1 MSVRYLIGIDG
12 GTESLRARVFDT
24 AGRDL
29 GGASS
34 SYATTF
40 PAPGRAEQDPRDW
53 WRAIGEAVRGA
64 RRAAGIGRDEVA
76 AICLDTT
83 SATVVVTDAAGE
95 PLRPAILWMDVRAGA
110 EAAALL
116 ATHDAALGVNGAGM
130 GPVSPEWMIP
140 KVLWLKR
147 HERALYDRAQT
158 VCEYQDY
165 MMRRLTGRAIGS
177 LSNVAIRWH
186 YRATAGGWPDTLL
199 AALDLADVR
208 DKWPAEIAAPGAPV
222 GPLTAAAAEHL
233 GLARSTLVV
242 QGGVDAFIGM
252 IGLGV
257 AREGQLALVTGS
269 SHLQLAVTSRP
280 VAVRGLWGSYA
291 NAVYPGRHVLEGG
304 QTSSGSM
311 IAWLRRFAGDDADL
325 ARLNQEAALLPPGSE
340 GLTVLDHF
348 QGNRTP
354 HTDADSRGA
363 LVGLALSHTRAHVF
377 RAMIEGICCGT
388 RQILDVMNAA
398 GVAIEE
404 IVIGGG
410 ASHSPLWV
418 QIHADTAQRPISVPR
433 VTDAPALGSAI
444 LAAVGVGEFA
454 DIDAGIEAMVGIDR
468 VVEPDPAH
476 AAAYADAF
484 DRYDRLYAALKAWRE
499 ARRPAA

>member
-1 MSVRYLIGIDG
+1 MRCVIGIDG

-24 AGRDL
+24 AGHDL
-29 GGASS
+29 GGATSG
-34 SYATTF
+34 YATTF

-64 RRAAGIGRDEVA
+64 VSAAGITRDDVA
-76 AICLDTT
+76 AIGVDTT
-83 SATVVVTDAAGE
+83 SATIVVTDAAGE

-110 EAAALL
+110 EAAAVL
-116 ATHDAALGVNGAGM
+116 ATRDPALDLNGAGA

-140 KVLWLKR
+140 KALWLKR
-147 HERALYDRAQT
+147 RERALYDRAAT
-158 VCEYQDY
+158 ICEYQDF

-186 YRATAGGWPDTLL
+186 YRPRGGGWPDTLL
-199 AALDLADVR
+199 AALDLEDVR
-208 DKWPAEIAAPGAPV
+208 GKWPAEIVAPGTPV

-233 GLARSTLVV
+233 GLARATLVV
-242 QGGVDAFIGM
+242 QGGIDAFVGM

-257 AREGQLALVTGS
+257 AREGELALVTGS
-269 SHLQLAVTSRP
+269 SHLQLAVTTRP

-291 NAVYPGRHVLEGG
+291 DAVYPGRHILEGG

-311 IAWLRRFAGDDADL
+311 IAWLRRLAGDGADL
-325 ARLNQEAALLPPGSE
+325 ARLNAEAALLPPGSE

-363 LVGLALSHTRAHVF
+363 LVGLALGHGRAHVF
-377 RAMIEGICCGT
+377 RAMIEGISFGT
-388 RQILDVMNAA
+388 RQILDVMTAA
-398 GVAIEE
+398 GVAIDT

-418 QIHADTAQRPISVPR
+418 QVHADTARRPVSVPR
-433 VTDAPALGSAI
+433 TTDAPALGSAI
-444 LAAVGVGEFA
+444 LAAVGAGEFA
-454 DIDAGIEAMVGIDR
+454 DIDAGIAAMVRIDR
-468 VVEPDPAH
+468 VVDPDPLH
-476 AAAYADAF
+476 ADAYAEAF

-499 ARRPAA
+499 GRRAGAA